1 MFPYNFVYMFNP
13 LIPNLNKLALV
24 NNDPPT
30 IYSLL
35 ESYVNYEKPDNEKV
49 KIKDLANAGRS
60 MFFDFEYP
68 LSEHVTKATFE
79 TMILNHYITRRIGY
93 ETVTA
98 FKLALQVKL
107 NEIMPQ
113 YNKLFDA
120 IDGWNLF
127 ESGETVT
134 RNVIDNRITNSTNTA
149 TNTSDQRFSDTP
161 QNQLDDVRDGKYV
174 SQYSYNT
181 DTANNTGNMNDNG
194 ITNETISRT
203 PADKLALYQ
212 QFLKNNQNIY
222 TMIFKDLDVLF
233 YQLA

>member
-1 MFPYNFVYMFNP
+1 MFPYNLFMFEP
-13 LIPNLNKLALV
+13 LIPNLHKLALV

-30 IYSLL
+30 VYSLL
-35 ESYVNYEKPDNEKV
+35 NSYVNFDKEEQT

-60 MFFDFEYP
+60 MFFDFDYP
-68 LSEHVTKATFE
+68 LSTHVTKEKFE
-79 TMILNHYITRRIGY
+79 CMILNHYMMRRIGY

-98 FKLALQVKL
+98 FKLALEVKL
-107 NEIMPQ
+107 NGIMPQ

-120 IDGWNLF
+120 ISNWDLF

-134 RNVIDNRITNSTNTA
+134 RTSNDSRTTVSNGTSS
-149 TNTSDQRFSDTP
+149 NTSDQRFSDTP
-161 QNQLDDVRDGKYV
+161 QDQIQDVKDGKYV
-174 SQYSYNT
+174 SQYSFNT
-181 DTANNTGNMNDNG
+181 DESESDNTVNDVGN
-194 ITNETISRT
+194 TTETISRS

-233 YQLA
+233 YQLT

>member
-1 MFPYNFVYMFNP
+1 MFPYNLFMFEP
-13 LIPNLNKLALV
+13 LIPNLHKLALV

-35 ESYVNYEKPDNEKV
+35 NSYVNFDKKEQT

-60 MFFDFEYP
+60 MFFDFDYP
-68 LSEHVTKATFE
+68 LSTHVTKEKFE
-79 TMILNHYITRRIGY
+79 CMILNHYMMRRIGY

-98 FKLALQVKL
+98 FKLALEVKL

-120 IDGWNLF
+120 ISNWDLF

-134 RNVIDNRITNSTNTA
+134 RTSNDSRTTTSNGTSS
-149 TNTSDQRFSDTP
+149 NTSDQRFSDTP
-161 QNQLDDVRDGKYV
+161 QDQIQDVKNGKYV
-174 SQYSYNT
+174 SQYSFNT
-181 DTANNTGNMNDNG
+181 DESESDNTVNDVGN
-194 ITNETISRT
+194 TTETISRS

-233 YQLA
+233 YQLT